1 MNFNKC
7 FNLKI
12 INKNNYKIYYFDLNI
27 DQKTKEAIIPNM
39 NDLNLWCIMTE
50 NFFENCKLS
59 NQKFGIIFNL
69 KNLKKFDLMMVTK
82 VCKLFLRYNS
92 LLKSLLI
99 GNCIL
104 MNRDNAKLLL
114 NLFLK
119 FYIPVKPI
127 KLTNNIPE
135 CYDFLE
141 SCFLSKNINN
151 NDIIID

>member
-12 INKNNYKIYYFDLNI
+12 INKNKYKIYYFDLNI
-27 DQKTKEAIIPNM
+27 DEKTKEAIIPNM

-59 NQKFGIIFNL
+59 NQKFDIIFNL
-69 KNLKKFDLMMVTK
+69 KNLKNFDLMMVTK
-82 VCKLFLRYNS
+82 VCKLFLKYNS

-127 KLTNNIPE
+127 KLTNNME
-135 CYDFLE
+135 E
-141 SCFLSKNINN
+141 V
-151 NDIIID
+151 

>member
-1 MNFNKC
+1 MIKINYYHSLIF
-7 FNLKI
+7 FNL
-12 INKNNYKIYYFDLNI
+12 
-27 DQKTKEAIIPNM
+27 
-39 NDLNLWCIMTE
+39 CI
-50 NFFENCKLS
+50 FLSAFEY
-59 NQKFGIIFNL
+59 
-69 KNLKKFDLMMVTK
+69 
-82 VCKLFLRYNS
+82 LRYNS